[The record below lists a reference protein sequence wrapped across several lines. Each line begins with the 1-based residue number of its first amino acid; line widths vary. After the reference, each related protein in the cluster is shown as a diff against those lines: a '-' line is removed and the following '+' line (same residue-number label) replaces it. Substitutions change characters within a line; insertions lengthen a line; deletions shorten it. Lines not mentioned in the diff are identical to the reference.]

1 VLEQLEHLDRETRLF
16 LEAVFGRRADV
27 AFSASAIA
35 SQLTQEVGNATKKTE
50 QGLIYAPDQFTL
62 SMHPTDIEILLE
74 FAPQFQTE
82 LANRIRDTLTWL
94 SFRLVREPHITLATD
109 PTVNRWEVRVFAWRS
124 SNPPEEEAPPSKEG
138 AGPDKPPKGAF
149 LIVEGKRHFP
159 LEQDVVR
166 IGRRQDNDLI
176 LSDPHVSR
184 VHSELRLLAGRYV
197 LVDMGSTGGTYV
209 NGRQVKQHILDP
221 GDVISIAVVQ
231 LIYGEDVGGPPRV
244 TPPYSPPRAPS
255 PEIDRITP
263 HYLRTLTEP
272 IGKGKGKGKKKR
284 GESAQ

>member
-1 VLEQLEHLDRETRLF
+1 VLEQLEHLNREVRLF
-16 LEAVFGRRADV
+16 LEGVFGRRSDV
-27 AFSASAIA
+27 SFSASAIA
-35 SQLTQEVGNATKKTE
+35 THLTQEVGNATKRTE
-50 QGLIYAPDQFTL
+50 QGEIYAPDQYTL
-62 SMHPTDIEILLE
+62 SMHPSDIELLLE

-82 LANRIRDTLTWL
+82 LANRIRDTLAWL
-94 SFRLVREPHITLATD
+94 GFKLVREPHITLATD
-109 PTVNRWEVRVFAWRS
+109 PTVSRWEVRVFAWRS
-124 SNPPEEEAPPSKEG
+124 SNPPEAEPAPAAGEAE
-138 AGPDKPPKGAF
+138 PDKPPPGAF

-159 LEQDVVR
+159 LDRPIIR

-184 VHSELRLLAGRYV
+184 VHGEIRLLAGRYV
-197 LVDMGSTGGTYV
+197 LVDMGSTAGTYV

-244 TPPYSPPRAPS
+244 TPPYSPPKTRG

-263 HYLRTLTEP
+263 HYLRTLTSET
-272 IGKGKGKGKKKR
+272 KGKGKKA
-284 GESAQ
+284 GEET

>member
-1 VLEQLEHLDRETRLF
+1 
-16 LEAVFGRRADV
+16 
-27 AFSASAIA
+27 
-35 SQLTQEVGNATKKTE
+35 
-50 QGLIYAPDQFTL
+50 
-62 SMHPTDIEILLE
+62 MHPTDIEILLE

-82 LANRIRDTLTWL
+82 LANRIRDTLNWL
-94 SFRLVREPHITLATD
+94 GFKLVREPHITLATD

-124 SNPPEEEAPPSKEG
+124 SNPPEVEVAPAREG
-138 AGPDKPPKGAF
+138 AQPDKPPQGAF

-159 LEQDVVR
+159 LEQEVVR
-166 IGRRQDNDLI
+166 IGRRQDNELI

-184 VHSELRLLAGRYV
+184 VHAELRLLAGRYV

-209 NGRQVKQHILDP
+209 NGRQVKQHILEP

-263 HYLRTLTEP
+263 HYLRTLTTEP
-272 IGKGKGKGKKKR
+272 RGKGKGKKKKKD
-284 GESAQ
+284 ETA